1 MQKFFNILM
10 LVLTIIF
17 IYSVFDYYFSNK
29 NIETKNY
36 NRSNLDKIL
45 KDKISGLK
53 VLDNDTN
60 DVIEFNNSLQIQTN
74 GEKKRNFWEL
84 FKR

>member
-1 MQKFFNILM
+1 M

-17 IYSVFDYYFSNK
+17 IYSVFDYYSSNK

>member
-1 MQKFFNILM
+1 M

>member
-74 GEKKRNFWEL
+74 GEKKKKFL
-84 FKR
+84 GII

>member
-1 MQKFFNILM
+1 M
-10 LVLTIIF
+10 LVLIIIF